1 MFTTKKPPA
10 ASSIVKA
17 TSETAVYNNFV
28 RIQTKEDVFDK
39 YEVLQNFGSGSMGC
53 VYKVRVKPDAVVPS
67 NMSTTKRKSIVSSL
81 RSSLSNS
88 LTKKKEEPRRPAR
101 KNGDDAHA
109 YALKSIL
116 LDRISSEFLE
126 ELQNEIAIL
135 RSMDHPNIVK
145 AYEVFYVNATR
156 KHMGMIYLVL
166 ELCDGGDLYTRSP
179 YTEKDAAKIVQ
190 KLLSAV
196 RYMHDRGVV
205 HRDLKYENILFENP
219 SPSAEIKVIDFG
231 LSKKFK
237 SGTPGIMTERVG
249 TM

>member
-1 MFTTKKPPA
+1 MSLYFTVVVIVSTEMFASSKKSA
-10 ASSIVKA
+10 AAASIVKA

-39 YEVLQNFGSGSMGC
+39 YDVLQNFGSGSMGS
-53 VYKVRVKPDAVVPS
+53 VYKVRLKPDALVPA
-67 NMSTTKRKSIVSSL
+67 KPKGIISSL
-81 RSSLSNS
+81 RSSLSSS
-88 LTKKKEEPRRPAR
+88 LTKRKEETEVRRPTRAA
-101 KNGDDAHA
+101 GDPHV

-145 AYEVFYVNATR
+145 AYEVFYVFATK

-166 ELCDGGDLYTRSP
+166 ELCDGGDLYSRSP
-179 YTEKDAAKIVQ
+179 YTEKDAAKIVH

-196 RYMHDRGVV
+196 RYVTRV
-205 HRDLKYENILFENP
+205 
-219 SPSAEIKVIDFG
+219 SAECLI
-231 LSKKFK
+231 
-237 SGTPGIMTERVG
+237 
-249 TM
+249 